1 MEYALLHQAI
11 TQAPLKSKSL
21 PRGEAVM
28 LEDITQINV
37 LDRLDLNE
45 ADIEPVAAKVGGA
58 DRRSANSLQEA
69 GAEPQAEFDAQ
80 ASLLLGLI
88 HDFKSLTD
96 RACDMA
102 VREAQ
107 HSAQVE
113 EMTGAEI
120 TSLRLQLK
128 ERDEALDTRE
138 RSLRERE
145 AVAREK
151 IDSLEM
157 MLRDK
162 DAQLESCHGRARSLL
177 GEIDGLDLRLKE
189 AAAAMKQ
196 AEMRFRDFAEHQHG
210 KINELRHDAN
220 VKEQTLLVKEAA
232 LKHLA
237 EESHAVIGALETQL
251 HDAARNLKT
260 KETEL
265 REKEAALQAA
275 TAREQTFAQLMQ
287 QLAAESQ
294 KLMAEL
300 REKNQMVSEL
310 EKKPCRSFD
319 DGIAWRESAVVQERL
334 L

>member
-1 MEYALLHQAI
+1 MEYDLLNQAI
-11 TQAPLKSKSL
+11 TQPRLTSKSL
-21 PRGEAVM
+21 PRGEAAM
-28 LEDITQINV
+28 FEAITQIEV

-45 ADIEPVAAKVGGA
+45 ADIEPVAADVGSA
-58 DRRSANSLQEA
+58 DPGRVNSPQEA
-69 GAEPQAEFDAQ
+69 GAEPQAELDAQ
-80 ASLLLGLI
+80 ANLILGLI
-88 HDFKSLTD
+88 HEFKSLTD
-96 RACDMA
+96 RACDLA
-102 VREAQ
+102 AREAQ
-107 HSAQVE
+107 HSAEVE

-128 ERDEALDTRE
+128 EKEEAVDTRE

-145 AVAREK
+145 AVAKEK
-151 IDSLEM
+151 IDSLEIV
-157 MLRDK
+157 LRDK
-162 DAQLESCHGRARSLL
+162 DAQLENCHARARSLL

-251 HDAARNLKT
+251 QNANANLKI
-260 KETEL
+260 KESEL

-275 TAREQTFAQLMQ
+275 AAREQTVAQLMQ
-287 QLAAESQ
+287 QVAAESQ
-294 KLMAEL
+294 KIMAEL
-300 REKNQMVSEL
+300 RKKNQLVSEL
-310 EKKPCRSFD
+310 DKKTYRSFD
-319 DGIAWRESAVVQERL
+319 NGIAWDESAVVQERL